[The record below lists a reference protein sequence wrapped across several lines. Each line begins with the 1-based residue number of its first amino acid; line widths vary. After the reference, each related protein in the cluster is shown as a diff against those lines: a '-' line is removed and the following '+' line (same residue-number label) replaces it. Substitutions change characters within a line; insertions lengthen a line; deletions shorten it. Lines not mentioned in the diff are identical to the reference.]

1 MKIPS
6 MTPHINV
13 SRSFFHWSED
23 DDPGFGDTL
32 TLEDAE
38 ILLEDYLRKD
48 DRRRYVLR
56 DFFIARFPVYCQSHQ
71 VQEEKLD
78 VMNSL
83 MACKTG
89 RLGYTAIYCDCVPVP
104 AETGTARAADT

>member
-32 TLEDAE
+32 TQEDVE
-38 ILLEDYLRKD
+38 ILLEDYLQED
-48 DRRRYVLR
+48 DRRRYMLR
-56 DFFIARFPVYCQSHQ
+56 DFFISRFPVYCQSHQ

-89 RLGYTAIYCDCVPVP
+89 IFYYFSLIHV
-104 AETGTARAADT
+104 